1 MQGETTMKL
10 NRTTPI
16 AGLVIAAAFAALTL
30 APNSAMAGESKRSGQ
45 MHLTKDCTVA
55 PPYAGAAGDQ
65 CTIIASDYTPIQA
78 YASRI
83 FYDQAAG
90 TPAGLLDSNVVLDA
104 GDGNRAV
111 GRCTLDFGTLSGLC
125 TFSDG
130 TGSFKGFQARLDVK
144 CTPSSVCSMDG
155 TFSVASKEDR

>member
-1 MQGETTMKL
+1 MKR
-10 NRTTPI
+10 NHMTPM
-16 AGLVIAAAFAALTL
+16 ATLVIAAGFVALTL
-30 APNSAMAGESKRSGQ
+30 SPATAKAGESKRSGQ
-45 MHLTKDCTVA
+45 LHLTKDCTVA
-55 PPYAGAAGDQ
+55 PAYSGAAGDQ
-65 CTIIASDYTPIQA
+65 CTIVASDYTQIPA

-104 GDGNRAV
+104 GSENRAV
-111 GRCTLDFGTLSGLC
+111 GRCTLDFGTLLGLC

-144 CTPSSVCSMDG
+144 CTSSFVCSMDG
-155 TFSVASKEDR
+155 TFSVGSNKDDR